1 MTDKNNRPMKTGDV
15 VEVTGAYFKN
25 DNGLYFV
32 EHTPGDPNWSSR
44 DHYLRRIKRNGELST
59 AKDNICFW
67 PISVYVNS
75 REKRAAANQWNREH
89 AEIEIKTFP
98 HTEHIAAYFASEA
111 ASLDATIKRYTWDFG
126 EDCQTVKDAKETQ
139 AFYRSVADGLRAEQ
153 PASAPEQPQQ
163 PEQQPTATGAGAE
176 APAEQPEAIPAEQ
189 AEQTTPENRPETVP
203 PYGSIDEETAEN
215 ARRAREQAEQL
226 EAREKA
232 LRQRAEGRAYIEGIA
247 QQHPITEGAPY
258 VEIPFSENPAFYSFN
273 DQTDKTGEPLR
284 LSVAAAEIV
293 LKHFDEQ
300 AAAEDRGYDKTDFV
314 IHYIDDDGEPSTY
327 SGRYDLGDNDG
338 GMIAHIRSFG
348 EFLRDKGN
356 FGNGNPSDEDK
367 ESGAAL
373 VEFAAMLEGYTAG
386 GRVVSVNFA
395 PWLDAY
401 ARRKAEQRAAED
413 QAARER
419 FEETLAMLEM
429 LTDEQ
434 LEAAIFSID
443 PNDAENADIARFF
456 FQQLA
461 KRDKSHA
468 VEVLRRWQSQN

>member
-1 MTDKNNRPMKTGDV
+1 MKT
-15 VEVTGAYFKN
+15 TSIKFFY
-25 DNGLYFV
+25 NG
-32 EHTPGDPNWSSR
+32 
-44 DHYLRRIKRNGELST
+44 IKLNGENKLLKCFYSIDNST
-59 AKDNICFW
+59 AESGPCVTIYARGYDDLPRDMFPVENDTDIYTDYFDSDRATLTPAHPLYK
-67 PISVYVNS
+67 YA
-75 REKRAAANQWNREH
+75 RAAAIKADLRDSVPYLEKLERTLNSGKLAPWQNAETLKIDVESRRAKVEQYRAELEQLPKTH
-89 AEIEIKTFP
+89 PTAADLAEIDAMKT
-98 HTEHIAAYFASEA
+98 A
-111 ASLDATIKRYTWDFG
+111 
-126 EDCQTVKDAKETQ
+126 
-139 AFYRSVADGLRAEQ
+139 
-153 PASAPEQPQQ
+153 
-163 PEQQPTATGAGAE
+163 
-176 APAEQPEAIPAEQ
+176 
-189 AEQTTPENRPETVP
+189 
-203 PYGSIDEETAEN
+203 AEN

-226 EAREKA
+226 EAREKT

-258 VEIPFSENPAFYSFN
+258 VEIPFSENPAFYVFN
-273 DQTDKTGEPLR
+273 DQNSKTGEPLR

-356 FGNGNPSDEDK
+356 FGNGNPSPEDK
-367 ESGAAL
+367 ETGAAL

-386 GRVVSVNFA
+386 GRVVSVDFA
-395 PWLDAY
+395 PWLDDY

-413 QAARER
+413 QAARES

-434 LEAAIFSID
+434 LEAAIFSLD
-443 PNDAENADIARFF
+443 PNDAENSDIARFF

-468 VEVLRRWQSQN
+468 VEVLRRWQSQT

>member
-1 MTDKNNRPMKTGDV
+1 MKT
-15 VEVTGAYFKN
+15 TSIKFFY
-25 DNGLYFV
+25 NG
-32 EHTPGDPNWSSR
+32 
-44 DHYLRRIKRNGELST
+44 IKLNGENKLLKCFYSIDNST
-59 AKDNICFW
+59 AESGPCVTIYARDYSDLPRDLFPVENDTDIYTDYFDSDRATLTPAHPLYK
-67 PISVYVNS
+67 YA
-75 REKRAAANQWNREH
+75 RAAAIKADLRDSVPYLEKLERTLNSGKLAPWQNADALKIDADSRRAKVEQYRAELEQLPKTH
-89 AEIEIKTFP
+89 PTAADLAEIDAMKT
-98 HTEHIAAYFASEA
+98 A
-111 ASLDATIKRYTWDFG
+111 
-126 EDCQTVKDAKETQ
+126 
-139 AFYRSVADGLRAEQ
+139 
-153 PASAPEQPQQ
+153 
-163 PEQQPTATGAGAE
+163 
-176 APAEQPEAIPAEQ
+176 
-189 AEQTTPENRPETVP
+189 
-203 PYGSIDEETAEN
+203 AEN

-226 EAREKA
+226 EAREKT

-247 QQHPITEGAPY
+247 QQHPVTDGAPY
-258 VEIPFSENPAFYSFN
+258 VEIPFSENPAFYAFN
-273 DQTDKTGEPLR
+273 DQNSKTGEPLR

-327 SGRYDLGDNDG
+327 NGRYDLGDNDG

-356 FGNGNPSDEDK
+356 FGNGKPSAEDR
-367 ESGAAL
+367 ETGAAL

-395 PWLDAY
+395 PWLDDY

-461 KRDKSHA
+461 KRDKSRA
-468 VEVLRRWQSQN
+468 VEVLRRWQSQS

>member
-1 MTDKNNRPMKTGDV
+1 MKT
-15 VEVTGAYFKN
+15 TAIKFFY
-25 DNGLYFV
+25 NG
-32 EHTPGDPNWSSR
+32 
-44 DHYLRRIKRNGELST
+44 IKLNGENKLLKCFYSIDNST
-59 AKDNICFW
+59 AESGPCVTIYARDYNDLPRDVFPVENDTDIYTDYFDSDRATLTPAHPLYK
-67 PISVYVNS
+67 YA
-75 REKRAAANQWNREH
+75 RAAAIKADLRDSVPYLEKLERTLNSGKLAPWQNADTLKIDVESRRAKVEQYRAELEQLPKTH
-89 AEIEIKTFP
+89 PTADDFAEIDVMKT
-98 HTEHIAAYFASEA
+98 A
-111 ASLDATIKRYTWDFG
+111 
-126 EDCQTVKDAKETQ
+126 
-139 AFYRSVADGLRAEQ
+139 
-153 PASAPEQPQQ
+153 
-163 PEQQPTATGAGAE
+163 
-176 APAEQPEAIPAEQ
+176 
-189 AEQTTPENRPETVP
+189 
-203 PYGSIDEETAEN
+203 AEN

-226 EAREKA
+226 EAREKM
-232 LRQRAEGRAYIEGIA
+232 LRQRAEGCAYIEGIA
-247 QQHPITEGAPY
+247 QQYPITEGAPY
-258 VEIPFSENPAFYSFN
+258 VEIPFSENPAFYAFN
-273 DQTDKTGEPLR
+273 GQTDKTGEPLR

-356 FGNGNPSDEDK
+356 FGNGNPSDEDR
-367 ESGAAL
+367 ESGAAI

-386 GRVVSVNFA
+386 GRIVSVDFA
-395 PWLDAY
+395 PWLDDY
-401 ARRKAEQRAAED
+401 TRRKAEQQAAEE
-413 QAARER
+413 QAARES

-443 PNDAENADIARFF
+443 PNDKENADVARFF

-468 VEVLRRWQSQN
+468 VDVLRRWHSQS

>member
-1 MTDKNNRPMKTGDV
+1 MKT
-15 VEVTGAYFKN
+15 TSIKFFY
-25 DNGLYFV
+25 NG
-32 EHTPGDPNWSSR
+32 
-44 DHYLRRIKRNGELST
+44 IKLNGENKLLKCFYSIDNST
-59 AKDNICFW
+59 AESGPCVTIYARNYSNLPRDVFPVENDTDLYTDYFDSDRATLTPAHPLYK
-67 PISVYVNS
+67 YA
-75 REKRAAANQWNREH
+75 RAAAIKADLRDSVPYLEKLEH
-89 AEIEIKTFP
+89 TLNSGKLAPWQNADALKIDVESRRAKVEQYRAELEQLPKTHPTADDLAEIDAMKT
-98 HTEHIAAYFASEA
+98 A
-111 ASLDATIKRYTWDFG
+111 
-126 EDCQTVKDAKETQ
+126 
-139 AFYRSVADGLRAEQ
+139 
-153 PASAPEQPQQ
+153 
-163 PEQQPTATGAGAE
+163 
-176 APAEQPEAIPAEQ
+176 
-189 AEQTTPENRPETVP
+189 
-203 PYGSIDEETAEN
+203 AEN

-226 EAREKA
+226 EAREKT

-258 VEIPFSENPAFYSFN
+258 VEIPFSENPAFYAFN
-273 DQTDKTGEPLR
+273 DQNRKTGEPLR

-300 AAAEDRGYDKTDFV
+300 AAAENRGYDKTDFV

-367 ESGAAL
+367 EAGAAI

-386 GRVVSVNFA
+386 GRIVSVDFA
-395 PWLDAY
+395 PWLDDY

-413 QAARER
+413 QAAHAS

-443 PNDAENADIARFF
+443 PNDTENADIARFF

-468 VEVLRRWQSQN
+468 VDVLRRWHSQN

>member
-1 MTDKNNRPMKTGDV
+1 MKT
-15 VEVTGAYFKN
+15 TSIKFFY
-25 DNGLYFV
+25 NG
-32 EHTPGDPNWSSR
+32 
-44 DHYLRRIKRNGELST
+44 IKLNGENKLLKCFYSIDNST
-59 AKDNICFW
+59 AESGPCVTIYARDYSNLPRDVFPVENETDIYTDYFDSDRATLT
-67 PISVYVNS
+67 PAHPLY
-75 REKRAAANQWNREH
+75 RYARAAAIKADLRDSVPYLEKLKRTLNSGKLAPWQNADTLKIDVESRRAKVEQYRAELEQLPKTH
-89 AEIEIKTFP
+89 PTAADLAEIDAMKT
-98 HTEHIAAYFASEA
+98 A
-111 ASLDATIKRYTWDFG
+111 
-126 EDCQTVKDAKETQ
+126 
-139 AFYRSVADGLRAEQ
+139 
-153 PASAPEQPQQ
+153 
-163 PEQQPTATGAGAE
+163 
-176 APAEQPEAIPAEQ
+176 
-189 AEQTTPENRPETVP
+189 
-203 PYGSIDEETAEN
+203 AEN

-226 EAREKA
+226 EAREKT

-247 QQHPITEGAPY
+247 QQHPITEDAPY
-258 VEIPFSENPAFYSFN
+258 VEIPFSENPAFYAFN
-273 DQTDKTGEPLR
+273 DRNSEAGEPLR

-314 IHYIDDDGEPSTY
+314 IHYIDDNGEPSTY

-356 FGNGNPSDEDK
+356 FGNGKPTDEDK
-367 ESGAAL
+367 ETGAAII
-373 VEFAAMLEGYTAG
+373 EFAAMLEGYTAG
-386 GRVVSVNFA
+386 GRVVSVDFS
-395 PWLDAY
+395 PWLDDY

-468 VEVLRRWQSQN
+468 VEVLRRWSSQH

>member
-1 MTDKNNRPMKTGDV
+1 MKT
-15 VEVTGAYFKN
+15 TSIKFFY
-25 DNGLYFV
+25 NG
-32 EHTPGDPNWSSR
+32 
-44 DHYLRRIKRNGELST
+44 IKLNGENKLLKCFYSIDNST
-59 AKDNICFW
+59 AESGPCVTIYARGYDDLPRDVFPVENDTDLYTDYFDSDRATLTPAHPLYK
-67 PISVYVNS
+67 YA
-75 REKRAAANQWNREH
+75 RAAA
-89 AEIEIKTFP
+89 IKADLRDSVPYLEKLERTLN
-98 HTEHIAAYFASEA
+98 SGK
-111 ASLDATIKRYTWDFG
+111 LDPWQNA
-126 EDCQTVKDAKETQ
+126 DALKID
-139 AFYRSVADGLRAEQ
+139 ADSRRAKVEQYRAEL
-153 PASAPEQPQQ
+153 EQLPKTH
-163 PEQQPTATGAGAE
+163 PTAADLTE
-176 APAEQPEAIPAEQ
+176 
-189 AEQTTPENRPETVP
+189 
-203 PYGSIDEETAEN
+203 IDAMKTAAEN

-226 EAREKA
+226 EAREKM

-247 QQHPITEGAPY
+247 QQYPINEGAPY

-327 SGRYDLGDNDG
+327 NGRYDLGDNDG

-367 ESGAAL
+367 EAGAAI
-373 VEFAAMLEGYTAG
+373 VEFADMLESYTAG
-386 GRVVSVNFA
+386 GHVVSVDFA
-395 PWLDAY
+395 PWLDDY

-413 QAARER
+413 QAARES

-434 LEAAIFSID
+434 LEDAVFSID
-443 PNDAENADIARFF
+443 PNDTKNADIARIFL
-456 FQQLA
+456 QQLA
-461 KRDKSHA
+461 KRDKSRA
-468 VEVLRRWQSQN
+468 VDVLRRWSSQH

>member
-1 MTDKNNRPMKTGDV
+1 MKT
-15 VEVTGAYFKN
+15 TSIKFFY
-25 DNGLYFV
+25 NG
-32 EHTPGDPNWSSR
+32 
-44 DHYLRRIKRNGELST
+44 IKLNGENKLLKCFYSIDNST
-59 AKDNICFW
+59 AESGPCVTIYARDYSDLPRDVFPVENDTDIYTDYFDNDRATLT
-67 PISVYVNS
+67 PAHPLY
-75 REKRAAANQWNREH
+75 KYARAAAIKADLRDSVPYLEKLERTLNSGKLAPWQNADALKIDADSRRAKVEQYRAELEQLPKTH
-89 AEIEIKTFP
+89 PTAADLAEIDAMKT
-98 HTEHIAAYFASEA
+98 A
-111 ASLDATIKRYTWDFG
+111 
-126 EDCQTVKDAKETQ
+126 
-139 AFYRSVADGLRAEQ
+139 
-153 PASAPEQPQQ
+153 
-163 PEQQPTATGAGAE
+163 
-176 APAEQPEAIPAEQ
+176 
-189 AEQTTPENRPETVP
+189 
-203 PYGSIDEETAEN
+203 AEN

-226 EAREKA
+226 EAREKT

-258 VEIPFSENPAFYSFN
+258 VEIPFSENPAFYAFN
-273 DQTDKTGEPLR
+273 DQNSKTSEPLR

-314 IHYIDDDGEPSTY
+314 IHYTGDDGEPSTY

-367 ESGAAL
+367 ETGAAL

-386 GRVVSVNFA
+386 GRIVSVEVA
-395 PWLDAY
+395 PWLAEY
-401 ARRKAEQRAAED
+401 NRRKAEQRAAED
-413 QAARER
+413 QAARES

-468 VEVLRRWQSQN
+468 VDVLRRWQSQN

>member
-1 MTDKNNRPMKTGDV
+1 MKT
-15 VEVTGAYFKN
+15 TSIKFFY
-25 DNGLYFV
+25 NG
-32 EHTPGDPNWSSR
+32 
-44 DHYLRRIKRNGELST
+44 IKLNGENKLLKCFYSIDNST
-59 AKDNICFW
+59 AESGPCVTIYARDYNDLPRDVFDVENDTDLYTDYFDSDRATITPAHPLYK
-67 PISVYVNS
+67 YA
-75 REKRAAANQWNREH
+75 RAAAIKADLRDSVPYLEKLERTLNSGKLAPWQNADTLKTDVESRRAKVEQYRAELEQLPKTH
-89 AEIEIKTFP
+89 PTAADLAEIDTMKT
-98 HTEHIAAYFASEA
+98 A
-111 ASLDATIKRYTWDFG
+111 
-126 EDCQTVKDAKETQ
+126 
-139 AFYRSVADGLRAEQ
+139 
-153 PASAPEQPQQ
+153 
-163 PEQQPTATGAGAE
+163 
-176 APAEQPEAIPAEQ
+176 
-189 AEQTTPENRPETVP
+189 
-203 PYGSIDEETAEN
+203 AEN

-226 EAREKA
+226 EAREKT

-258 VEIPFSENPAFYSFN
+258 VEIPFSENPAFYAFN
-273 DQTDKTGEPLR
+273 DQNSKTGEPLR
-284 LSVAAAEIV
+284 LSIAAAEIV

-314 IHYIDDDGEPSTY
+314 IHYTDDEGEPSTY
-327 SGRYDLGDNDG
+327 SGRYDLGENDG

-356 FGNGNPSDEDK
+356 FGNGKPTDEDK
-367 ESGAAL
+367 ETGAAL
-373 VEFAAMLEGYTAG
+373 VEFAAMFEGYTAG
-386 GRVVSVNFA
+386 GRIVSVEVA
-395 PWLDAY
+395 PWLAEY
-401 ARRKAEQRAAED
+401 NRRKAEQRAAED

-443 PNDAENADIARFF
+443 PNDAQKGDIARFF

>member
-1 MTDKNNRPMKTGDV
+1 MKT
-15 VEVTGAYFKN
+15 TSIKFFY
-25 DNGLYFV
+25 NG
-32 EHTPGDPNWSSR
+32 
-44 DHYLRRIKRNGELST
+44 IKLNGENKLLKCFYSIDNST
-59 AKDNICFW
+59 AESGPCVTIYARGYDDLPRDLFPVENDTDLYTDYFDSDRATLTPAHPLYK
-67 PISVYVNS
+67 YA
-75 REKRAAANQWNREH
+75 RAAAIKADLRDSVPYLEKLEH
-89 AEIEIKTFP
+89 TLNSGKLAPWQNADALKIDANSRRAKIEQYRAELEQLPKTHPTAADRAEIDAMKT
-98 HTEHIAAYFASEA
+98 A
-111 ASLDATIKRYTWDFG
+111 
-126 EDCQTVKDAKETQ
+126 
-139 AFYRSVADGLRAEQ
+139 
-153 PASAPEQPQQ
+153 
-163 PEQQPTATGAGAE
+163 
-176 APAEQPEAIPAEQ
+176 
-189 AEQTTPENRPETVP
+189 
-203 PYGSIDEETAEN
+203 AEN

-226 EAREKA
+226 EAREKM

-258 VEIPFSENPAFYSFN
+258 VEIPFSENPAFYAFN

-300 AAAEDRGYDKTDFV
+300 AAAENRGYDKTDFV

-348 EFLRDKGN
+348 EFLCDKGN
-356 FGNGNPSDEDK
+356 FGNGKPSTEDK
-367 ESGAAL
+367 ETGAAL

-386 GRVVSVNFA
+386 GRVVSVDFA
-395 PWLDAY
+395 PWLAEY
-401 ARRKAEQRAAED
+401 NRRRAEQRAAED

-461 KRDKSHA
+461 KRNKSHA
-468 VEVLRRWQSQN
+468 VEVLRRWQSQT

>member
-1 MTDKNNRPMKTGDV
+1 MKT
-15 VEVTGAYFKN
+15 TSIKFFY
-25 DNGLYFV
+25 NG
-32 EHTPGDPNWSSR
+32 
-44 DHYLRRIKRNGELST
+44 IKLNGENKLLKCFYSIDNST
-59 AKDNICFW
+59 AESGPCVTIYARDYDHLPRDVFDVENDTDLYTDYFDSDRATLT
-67 PISVYVNS
+67 PAHPLY
-75 REKRAAANQWNREH
+75 RYARAAAIKADLRDSVPYLEKLEH
-89 AEIEIKTFP
+89 TLNSGKLAPWQNADALKIDVESRRAKVEQYRAELEQLPKTHPTADDLAEIDAMKT
-98 HTEHIAAYFASEA
+98 A
-111 ASLDATIKRYTWDFG
+111 
-126 EDCQTVKDAKETQ
+126 
-139 AFYRSVADGLRAEQ
+139 
-153 PASAPEQPQQ
+153 
-163 PEQQPTATGAGAE
+163 
-176 APAEQPEAIPAEQ
+176 
-189 AEQTTPENRPETVP
+189 
-203 PYGSIDEETAEN
+203 AEN

-226 EAREKA
+226 EAREKM

-247 QQHPITEGAPY
+247 QQHPINEGAPY

-356 FGNGNPSDEDK
+356 GNGKPTDEDK
-367 ESGAAL
+367 ETGAAI
-373 VEFAAMLEGYTAG
+373 VEFAAMLEGYTAS
-386 GRVVSVNFA
+386 GRVVSIDFA
-395 PWLDAY
+395 PWLDDY
-401 ARRKAEQRAAED
+401 ARRKAEQRATEE
-413 QAARER
+413 QSARAN

-434 LEAAIFSID
+434 LEAAISSID
-443 PNDAENADIARFF
+443 PNDTENADIARFF

-468 VEVLRRWQSQN
+468 VEVLRRWNSQS

>member
-1 MTDKNNRPMKTGDV
+1 MKT
-15 VEVTGAYFKN
+15 TSIKFFY
-25 DNGLYFV
+25 NG
-32 EHTPGDPNWSSR
+32 
-44 DHYLRRIKRNGELST
+44 IKLNGENKLLKCFYSIDNST
-59 AKDNICFW
+59 AESGPCVTIYARDYSDLPRDVFPVENDTDIYTDYFDSDRATLTPAHPLYK
-67 PISVYVNS
+67 YA
-75 REKRAAANQWNREH
+75 RAAAIKADLRDSVPYLEKLERTLNSGKLAPWQNADTLKIDVESRRAKVEQYRAELEQLPKTH
-89 AEIEIKTFP
+89 PTADDLAEIDAMKT
-98 HTEHIAAYFASEA
+98 A
-111 ASLDATIKRYTWDFG
+111 
-126 EDCQTVKDAKETQ
+126 
-139 AFYRSVADGLRAEQ
+139 
-153 PASAPEQPQQ
+153 
-163 PEQQPTATGAGAE
+163 
-176 APAEQPEAIPAEQ
+176 
-189 AEQTTPENRPETVP
+189 
-203 PYGSIDEETAEN
+203 AEN

-226 EAREKA
+226 EAREKM

-247 QQHPITEGAPY
+247 QQHPINEGAPY

-273 DQTDKTGEPLR
+273 DQTDKSGEPLR

-300 AAAEDRGYDKTDFV
+300 AAAENRGYEKTDFV

-327 SGRYDLGDNDG
+327 NGRYDLGDNDG
-338 GMIAHIRSFG
+338 GMIAHIRRFG

-356 FGNGNPSDEDK
+356 FGNGKPTDEDK
-367 ESGAAL
+367 ETGAAI
-373 VEFAAMLEGYTAG
+373 VEFADMLESYTAG
-386 GRVVSVNFA
+386 GRVVSVDFA
-395 PWLDAY
+395 PWLDEY

-413 QAARER
+413 QAARAS

-468 VEVLRRWQSQN
+468 VEVLRRWNSQS

>member
-1 MTDKNNRPMKTGDV
+1 MKT
-15 VEVTGAYFKN
+15 TSIKFFY
-25 DNGLYFV
+25 NG
-32 EHTPGDPNWSSR
+32 
-44 DHYLRRIKRNGELST
+44 IKLNGENKLLKCFYSIDNST
-59 AKDNICFW
+59 AESGPCVTIYARGYDDLPSDLFPVENDTDLYTDYFDRDRATLTPAHPLYKYARAAAIKADLRD
-67 PISVYVNS
+67 SVPYLEKLECTLNSGKLAPWQNADALKIDVNS
-75 REKRAAANQWNREH
+75 RRAKVEQYRAELEQLPKTHPTAADL
-89 AEIEIKTFP
+89 AEIDAMKT
-98 HTEHIAAYFASEA
+98 A
-111 ASLDATIKRYTWDFG
+111 
-126 EDCQTVKDAKETQ
+126 
-139 AFYRSVADGLRAEQ
+139 
-153 PASAPEQPQQ
+153 
-163 PEQQPTATGAGAE
+163 
-176 APAEQPEAIPAEQ
+176 
-189 AEQTTPENRPETVP
+189 
-203 PYGSIDEETAEN
+203 AEN

-226 EAREKA
+226 EVREKT

-247 QQHPITEGAPY
+247 QQHPVTDGAPY
-258 VEIPFSENPAFYSFN
+258 VEIPFSENPAFYAFN
-273 DQTDKTGEPLR
+273 DQNSKTGEPLR

-327 SGRYDLGDNDG
+327 NGRYDLGDNDG

-356 FGNGNPSDEDK
+356 FGNGKPSAEDR
-367 ESGAAL
+367 ETGAAL

-395 PWLDAY
+395 PWLDDY

-461 KRDKSHA
+461 KRDKSRA
-468 VEVLRRWQSQN
+468 VEVLRRWQSQS

>member
-1 MTDKNNRPMKTGDV
+1 MKT
-15 VEVTGAYFKN
+15 TSIKFFY
-25 DNGLYFV
+25 NG
-32 EHTPGDPNWSSR
+32 
-44 DHYLRRIKRNGELST
+44 IKLNGENKLLKCFYSIDNST
-59 AKDNICFW
+59 AESGPCVTIYARDYSDLPRDVFPVENDTDLYTDYFDSDRATLTPAHPLYK
-67 PISVYVNS
+67 YA
-75 REKRAAANQWNREH
+75 RAAA
-89 AEIEIKTFP
+89 IKADLRDSVPYLEKLERTLNSGKLAP
-98 HTEHIAAYFASEA
+98 WQNADTLKIDVES
-111 ASLDATIKRYTWDFG
+111 RR
-126 EDCQTVKDAKETQ
+126 AKVEQ
-139 AFYRSVADGLRAEQ
+139 YRAEL
-153 PASAPEQPQQ
+153 EQLPKTH
-163 PEQQPTATGAGAE
+163 PTAGDLAK
-176 APAEQPEAIPAEQ
+176 
-189 AEQTTPENRPETVP
+189 
-203 PYGSIDEETAEN
+203 IDAMKTAAEN

-226 EAREKA
+226 EAREKT

-258 VEIPFSENPAFYSFN
+258 VEILFSENPAFYAFN
-273 DQTDKTGEPLR
+273 VQNSATGEPLR

-356 FGNGNPSDEDK
+356 FCNGNPSDEDK

-386 GRVVSVNFA
+386 GRIVSVNFS
-395 PWLDAY
+395 PWLDDY
-401 ARRKAEQRAAED
+401 ARRKEEQRAAED

-468 VEVLRRWQSQN
+468 VEVLRRWNSQN

>member
-1 MTDKNNRPMKTGDV
+1 MKT
-15 VEVTGAYFKN
+15 TSIKFFY
-25 DNGLYFV
+25 NG
-32 EHTPGDPNWSSR
+32 
-44 DHYLRRIKRNGELST
+44 IKLNGENKLLKCFYSIDNST
-59 AKDNICFW
+59 AESGPCVTIYARDYSDLPRDVFPVENDTDIYTDYFDSDRATLTPAHPLYK
-67 PISVYVNS
+67 YA
-75 REKRAAANQWNREH
+75 RAAAIKADLRDSVPYLEGLERTLNSGKLAPWQNADTLKNDVENRRAKVEQYRAELEQLPKTH
-89 AEIEIKTFP
+89 PTAADLAEIDAMKT
-98 HTEHIAAYFASEA
+98 A
-111 ASLDATIKRYTWDFG
+111 
-126 EDCQTVKDAKETQ
+126 
-139 AFYRSVADGLRAEQ
+139 
-153 PASAPEQPQQ
+153 
-163 PEQQPTATGAGAE
+163 
-176 APAEQPEAIPAEQ
+176 
-189 AEQTTPENRPETVP
+189 
-203 PYGSIDEETAEN
+203 AEN

-226 EAREKA
+226 EAREKT

-247 QQHPITEGAPY
+247 QQYPITGGAPY
-258 VEIPFSENPAFYSFN
+258 VEIPFSENPAFYAFN

-356 FGNGNPSDEDK
+356 FGNGKPSDEDK
-367 ESGAAL
+367 ETGEAL

-386 GRVVSVNFA
+386 GRVVSVDFA
-395 PWLDAY
+395 PWLDDY

-413 QAARER
+413 QAARES

-468 VEVLRRWQSQN
+468 VEVLRRWQSQS

>member
-1 MTDKNNRPMKTGDV
+1 MKT
-15 VEVTGAYFKN
+15 TSIKFFY
-25 DNGLYFV
+25 NG
-32 EHTPGDPNWSSR
+32 
-44 DHYLRRIKRNGELST
+44 IKLNGENKLLKCFYSIDNST
-59 AKDNICFW
+59 AESGPCVTIYARGYDDLPRDVFPVENDTDLYTDYFDSDRATLTPAHPLYK
-67 PISVYVNS
+67 YA
-75 REKRAAANQWNREH
+75 RAAAIKADLRDSVPYLENLERTLNSGKLAPWQNADTLKADVESRRAKVEQYRAELEQLPKTH
-89 AEIEIKTFP
+89 PTAADLAEIDTMKT
-98 HTEHIAAYFASEA
+98 A
-111 ASLDATIKRYTWDFG
+111 
-126 EDCQTVKDAKETQ
+126 
-139 AFYRSVADGLRAEQ
+139 
-153 PASAPEQPQQ
+153 
-163 PEQQPTATGAGAE
+163 
-176 APAEQPEAIPAEQ
+176 
-189 AEQTTPENRPETVP
+189 
-203 PYGSIDEETAEN
+203 AEN

-226 EAREKA
+226 EAREKT

-258 VEIPFSENPAFYSFN
+258 VEIPFSENPAFYAFN
-273 DQTDKTGEPLR
+273 DQNSKTGEPLR

-356 FGNGNPSDEDK
+356 FGNGKPTDEDK
-367 ESGAAL
+367 ETGAAL

-395 PWLDAY
+395 PWLDDY
-401 ARRKAEQRAAED
+401 ACRKAEQRAAED

-468 VEVLRRWQSQN
+468 VEVLRRWQSQT

>member
-1 MTDKNNRPMKTGDV
+1 MKT
-15 VEVTGAYFKN
+15 TSIKFFY
-25 DNGLYFV
+25 NG
-32 EHTPGDPNWSSR
+32 
-44 DHYLRRIKRNGELST
+44 IKLNGENKLLKCFYSIDNST
-59 AKDNICFW
+59 AESGPCVTIYARDYSNLPRDVFPVENETDIYTDYFDSDRATLT
-67 PISVYVNS
+67 PAHPLY
-75 REKRAAANQWNREH
+75 RYARAAAIKADLRDSVPYLEKLERTLNSGKLAPWQNADTLKIDVESRRAKVEQYRAELEQLPKTH
-89 AEIEIKTFP
+89 PTADDLAEIDAMKT
-98 HTEHIAAYFASEA
+98 A
-111 ASLDATIKRYTWDFG
+111 
-126 EDCQTVKDAKETQ
+126 
-139 AFYRSVADGLRAEQ
+139 
-153 PASAPEQPQQ
+153 
-163 PEQQPTATGAGAE
+163 
-176 APAEQPEAIPAEQ
+176 
-189 AEQTTPENRPETVP
+189 
-203 PYGSIDEETAEN
+203 AEN

-226 EAREKA
+226 EAREKM

-258 VEIPFSENPAFYSFN
+258 VEIPFSENPAFYAFN

-300 AAAEDRGYDKTDFV
+300 AAAENRGYDKTDFV

-348 EFLRDKGN
+348 EFLCDKGN
-356 FGNGNPSDEDK
+356 FGNGKPSTEDK
-367 ESGAAL
+367 ETGAAL

-386 GRVVSVNFA
+386 GRVVSVDFA
-395 PWLDAY
+395 PWLAEY
-401 ARRKAEQRAAED
+401 NRRRAEQRAAED

-461 KRDKSHA
+461 KRNKSHA
-468 VEVLRRWQSQN
+468 VEVLRRWQSQT

>member
-1 MTDKNNRPMKTGDV
+1 MKT
-15 VEVTGAYFKN
+15 TSIKFFY
-25 DNGLYFV
+25 NG
-32 EHTPGDPNWSSR
+32 
-44 DHYLRRIKRNGELST
+44 IKLNGENKLLKCFYSIDNST
-59 AKDNICFW
+59 AESGPCVTIYARGYDDLPRDLFPVENDTDLYTDYFDSDRATLTPAHPLYK
-67 PISVYVNS
+67 YA
-75 REKRAAANQWNREH
+75 RAAAIKADLRDSVPYLEKLEH
-89 AEIEIKTFP
+89 TLNSGKLAPWQNADALKIDANSRRAKIEQYRAELEQLPKTHPTAADRAEIDAMKT
-98 HTEHIAAYFASEA
+98 A
-111 ASLDATIKRYTWDFG
+111 
-126 EDCQTVKDAKETQ
+126 
-139 AFYRSVADGLRAEQ
+139 
-153 PASAPEQPQQ
+153 
-163 PEQQPTATGAGAE
+163 
-176 APAEQPEAIPAEQ
+176 
-189 AEQTTPENRPETVP
+189 
-203 PYGSIDEETAEN
+203 AEN

-226 EAREKA
+226 EAREKT

-258 VEIPFSENPAFYSFN
+258 VEIPFSENPAFYAFN

-300 AAAEDRGYDKTDFV
+300 AAAENRGYDKTDFV

-348 EFLRDKGN
+348 EFLCDKGN
-356 FGNGNPSDEDK
+356 FGNGKPSTEDK
-367 ESGAAL
+367 ETGAAL

-386 GRVVSVNFA
+386 GRVVSVDFA
-395 PWLDAY
+395 PWLAEY
-401 ARRKAEQRAAED
+401 NRRRAEQRAAED

-468 VEVLRRWQSQN
+468 VEVLRRWSSQH

>member
-1 MTDKNNRPMKTGDV
+1 MKT
-15 VEVTGAYFKN
+15 TSIKFFY
-25 DNGLYFV
+25 NG
-32 EHTPGDPNWSSR
+32 
-44 DHYLRRIKRNGELST
+44 IKLNGENKLLKCFYSIDNST
-59 AKDNICFW
+59 AESGPCVTIYARGYDDLPRDLFPVENDTDLYTDYFDSDRATLTPAHPLYK
-67 PISVYVNS
+67 YA
-75 REKRAAANQWNREH
+75 RAAAIKADLRDSVPYLEKLEH
-89 AEIEIKTFP
+89 TLNSGKLAPWQNADALKIDANSRRAKIEQYRAELEQLPKTHPTAADRAEIDAMKT
-98 HTEHIAAYFASEA
+98 A
-111 ASLDATIKRYTWDFG
+111 
-126 EDCQTVKDAKETQ
+126 
-139 AFYRSVADGLRAEQ
+139 
-153 PASAPEQPQQ
+153 
-163 PEQQPTATGAGAE
+163 
-176 APAEQPEAIPAEQ
+176 
-189 AEQTTPENRPETVP
+189 
-203 PYGSIDEETAEN
+203 AEN

-226 EAREKA
+226 EAREKT

-258 VEIPFSENPAFYSFN
+258 VEIPFSENPAFYAFN

-300 AAAEDRGYDKTDFV
+300 AAAENRGYDKTDFV

-348 EFLRDKGN
+348 EFLCDKGN
-356 FGNGNPSDEDK
+356 FGNGKPSTEDK
-367 ESGAAL
+367 ETGAAL

-386 GRVVSVNFA
+386 GRVVSVDFA
-395 PWLDAY
+395 PWLAEY
-401 ARRKAEQRAAED
+401 NRRRAEQRAAED

-461 KRDKSHA
+461 KRNKSHA
-468 VEVLRRWQSQN
+468 VEVLRRWQSQT

>member
-1 MTDKNNRPMKTGDV
+1 MKT
-15 VEVTGAYFKN
+15 TSIKFFY
-25 DNGLYFV
+25 NG
-32 EHTPGDPNWSSR
+32 
-44 DHYLRRIKRNGELST
+44 IKLNGENKLLKCFYSIDNST
-59 AKDNICFW
+59 AESGPCVTIYARGYDDLPRDVFPVENDTDIYTDYFDSDRATLTPAHPLYK
-67 PISVYVNS
+67 YA
-75 REKRAAANQWNREH
+75 RAAAIKADLRDSVPYLEKLERTLNSGKLAPWQNADALKIDADSRRAKVEQYRAELEQLPKTH
-89 AEIEIKTFP
+89 PTADDLAEIDTMKT
-98 HTEHIAAYFASEA
+98 A
-111 ASLDATIKRYTWDFG
+111 
-126 EDCQTVKDAKETQ
+126 
-139 AFYRSVADGLRAEQ
+139 
-153 PASAPEQPQQ
+153 
-163 PEQQPTATGAGAE
+163 
-176 APAEQPEAIPAEQ
+176 
-189 AEQTTPENRPETVP
+189 
-203 PYGSIDEETAEN
+203 AEN
-215 ARRAREQAEQL
+215 AHRAREQAEQL
-226 EAREKA
+226 EAREKT

-247 QQHPITEGAPY
+247 QQYPITEGAPY
-258 VEIPFSENPAFYSFN
+258 VEIPFSENPAFYAFN
-273 DQTDKTGEPLR
+273 DQNSKTGEPLR

-356 FGNGNPSDEDK
+356 FGNGKPSDEDK

-386 GRVVSVNFA
+386 GRVVSVEVA
-395 PWLDAY
+395 PWLAEY

-456 FQQLA
+456 FQQLV
-461 KRDKSHA
+461 KRDKSRA
-468 VEVLRRWQSQN
+468 VEVLRRWQSQS

>member
-1 MTDKNNRPMKTGDV
+1 MKT
-15 VEVTGAYFKN
+15 TSIKFFY
-25 DNGLYFV
+25 NG
-32 EHTPGDPNWSSR
+32 
-44 DHYLRRIKRNGELST
+44 IKLNGENKLLKCFYSIDNST
-59 AKDNICFW
+59 AESGPCVTIYARGYDDLPRDLFPVENDTDLYTDYFDSDRATLTPAHPLYK
-67 PISVYVNS
+67 YA
-75 REKRAAANQWNREH
+75 RAAAIKADLRDSVPYLEKLEH
-89 AEIEIKTFP
+89 TLNSGKLAPWQNADALKIDANSRRAKIEQYRAELEQLPKTHPTAADRAEIDAMKT
-98 HTEHIAAYFASEA
+98 A
-111 ASLDATIKRYTWDFG
+111 
-126 EDCQTVKDAKETQ
+126 
-139 AFYRSVADGLRAEQ
+139 
-153 PASAPEQPQQ
+153 
-163 PEQQPTATGAGAE
+163 
-176 APAEQPEAIPAEQ
+176 
-189 AEQTTPENRPETVP
+189 
-203 PYGSIDEETAEN
+203 AEN

-226 EAREKA
+226 EAREKT

-258 VEIPFSENPAFYSFN
+258 VEIPFSENPAFYAFN

-314 IHYIDDDGEPSTY
+314 IHYIDDNGEPSTY

-356 FGNGNPSDEDK
+356 FGNGKPTDEDK
-367 ESGAAL
+367 ETGAAII
-373 VEFAAMLEGYTAG
+373 EFAAMLEGYTAG
-386 GRVVSVNFA
+386 GRVVSVDFS
-395 PWLDAY
+395 PWLDDY

-468 VEVLRRWQSQN
+468 VEVLRRWSSQH

>member
-1 MTDKNNRPMKTGDV
+1 MKT
-15 VEVTGAYFKN
+15 TSIKFFY
-25 DNGLYFV
+25 NG
-32 EHTPGDPNWSSR
+32 
-44 DHYLRRIKRNGELST
+44 IKLNGENKLLKCFYSIDNST
-59 AKDNICFW
+59 AESGPCVTIYARGYDDLPCDVFPVENDTDLYTDYFDSDRATLTPAHPLYK
-67 PISVYVNS
+67 YA
-75 REKRAAANQWNREH
+75 RAAAIKADLRDSVPYLEKLERTLNGGKLAPWQNADTLKIDADSRRAKVEQYRAELEQLPKTH
-89 AEIEIKTFP
+89 PTAADLAEIDAMKT
-98 HTEHIAAYFASEA
+98 A
-111 ASLDATIKRYTWDFG
+111 
-126 EDCQTVKDAKETQ
+126 
-139 AFYRSVADGLRAEQ
+139 
-153 PASAPEQPQQ
+153 
-163 PEQQPTATGAGAE
+163 
-176 APAEQPEAIPAEQ
+176 
-189 AEQTTPENRPETVP
+189 
-203 PYGSIDEETAEN
+203 AEN

-226 EAREKA
+226 EAREKV

-258 VEIPFSENPAFYSFN
+258 VEIPFSENPAFYAFN
-273 DQTDKTGEPLR
+273 DQNSKTGEPLR

-314 IHYIDDDGEPSTY
+314 IHYTGDDGEPSTY

-395 PWLDAY
+395 PWLDDY
-401 ARRKAEQRAAED
+401 ARRKTEQRAAED
-413 QAARER
+413 QAARES

-434 LEAAIFSID
+434 LEAAVFSID
-443 PNDAENADIARFF
+443 PNDAQKTDIARFF
-456 FQQLA
+456 LQELA

-468 VEVLRRWQSQN
+468 VEVLRRWQSQS